1 MVQYRYSLSTDKH
14 KQPLCSMLI
23 KITGERVLQKI
34 IDAVQITV
42 TIVGTLYLFD
52 LFLYGVN
59 VAL

>member
-23 KITGERVLQKI
+23 KITGERVLPKI
-34 IDAVQITV
+34 IDAVTV